1 MASDDAA
8 AASHGNTKRST
19 SQGGLS
25 SCSDAARNMGNH
37 LASRLVQLGVDT
49 VFAVPGDY
57 NLILLDQL
65 IKVRRGGEG
74 ERKREREK
82 MKVLSRERTR

>member
-1 MASDDAA
+1 MASDAA
-8 AASHGNTKRST
+8 ATSNGNSAATKRSA

-25 SCSDAARNMGNH
+25 SCSDAARNLGNH

-65 IKVRRGGEG
+65 IKVTQRWG
-74 ERKREREK
+74 EREMRKKKE
-82 MKVLSRERTR
+82 

>member
-1 MASDDAA
+1 MGSHEAA
-8 AASHGNTKRST
+8 AASNGNDAAAPTKRSA

-25 SCSDAARNMGNH
+25 SCSDASRNMGNH

-65 IKVRRGGEG
+65 IKVRRRRG
-74 ERKREREK
+74 K
-82 MKVLSRERTR
+82 